1 MPIKQFAG
9 LFILQ
14 VLIAFLLA
22 SPVRAAESNL
32 QMRIEHAI
40 TRVKSENTTT
50 KRADA
55 AKCLYLLTLRRG
67 LKRVDDSTI
76 AEVVSLLD
84 TDEDSVRYWVAL
96 SLRSF
101 GLRAKMAIPR
111 LEVILKEDDC
121 ALVSMTAAS
130 AVRSTLEAM
139 GVTPKPSGCDS
150 DRL

>member
-1 MPIKQFAG
+1 MQIKQFAG

-14 VLIAFLLA
+14 VLIAFLFV
-22 SPVRAAESNL
+22 SPVRATESNL
-32 QMRIEHAI
+32 QARIKHAI
-40 TRVKSENTTT
+40 TRVKSENTSM
-50 KRADA
+50 KRTDA
-55 AKCLYLLTLRRG
+55 AECLYDLTRQRG
-67 LKRVDDSTI
+67 LNRVDDNTI
-76 AEVVSLLD
+76 AEIVSLLD

-101 GLRAKMAIPR
+101 RLRAKMAIPR
-111 LEVILKEDDC
+111 LEIILREDDC